1 MNEKHRYS
9 LLAAGLITAMPQLAA
24 AHGDT
29 HPVTATAHLSYS
41 EAYSEKLKKGQEV
54 GTELLVLDGHFEFNE
69 HVGMADITPDTTWS
83 AAVQGQTLATGRL
96 GDATK
101 KKFGAKGGMAVLN
114 VPGGGILKFTWNAKA
129 IMLKLKWTGE
139 PALAR
144 LYKDQNTSIN
154 LPQFPVDVAI
164 GSLHGYF
171 NVPVT
176 GQAKTKTKNG
186 IVLSKIALK
195 GSANSAG
202 LDMLDRDGDSYHAD
216 VDCNDFDPKV
226 HPGAAEA
233 TLDGVDSNC
242 DGRDSGVA
250 EVVETFKNPGTYSSP
265 VINFKVSSPPGP
277 GTPVYGPPRDFSGYN
292 KSFALAVGKTSFY
305 DPTTGVKWNDDT
317 ITPVSDGQDIW
328 RGWTHTGKWSFF
340 NGKAGDKIT
349 LSVQRDAQEASLRGA
364 HPGFILFWRPEGGP
378 LFWAGTQ
385 DLDEGQTALPA
396 DSDTVIGH
404 VIVQHADWTV
414 QGLPAKADHTAPAGV
429 DPELYPMKPDSYTMY
444 YVDSGYDADKY
455 EASKKLIMHP
465 TAFKGLA
472 LNDGT
477 AGSVSKSITLP
488 KTGYYM
494 LYVGNVLEV
503 DDWSMGEVDGKPKLT
518 TTGEVWEVPAKG
530 AWVNITISKP

>member
-1 MNEKHRYS
+1 H
-9 LLAAGLITAMPQLAA
+9 
-24 AHGDT
+24 
-29 HPVTATAHLSYS
+29 
-41 EAYSEKLKKGQEV
+41 
-54 GTELLVLDGHFEFNE
+54 
-69 HVGMADITPDTTWS
+69 
-83 AAVQGQTLATGRL
+83 
-96 GDATK
+96 
-101 KKFGAKGGMAVLN
+101 
-114 VPGGGILKFTWNAKA
+114 
-129 IMLKLKWTGE
+129 
-139 PALAR
+139 
-144 LYKDQNTSIN
+144 
-154 LPQFPVDVAI
+154 
-164 GSLHGYF
+164 
-171 NVPVT
+171 
-176 GQAKTKTKNG
+176 
-186 IVLSKIALK
+186 
-195 GSANSAG
+195 G
-202 LDMLDRDGDSYHAD
+202 LDTLDRDGDGSTAD
-216 VDCNDFDPKV
+216 ADCNDFAPTI

-265 VINFKVSSPPGP
+265 VINFKIASPPGP
-277 GTPVYGPPRDFSGYN
+277 GTPIYGPPRDFSGYN
-292 KSFALAVGKTSFY
+292 KSYSLAIGKTSYY
-305 DPTTGVKWNDDT
+305 DPTTGTKWNDDT

-349 LSVQRDAQEASLRGA
+349 LSVQRDAQEASLKGA

-404 VIVQHADWTV
+404 VIVQHADWTL
-414 QGLPAKADHTAPAGV
+414 QGLPPKADHTAPAGV
-429 DPELYPMKPDSYTMY
+429 ASSLDRPLSIDYSLGTGDVDRAASELYPMKPDSYTMY

-455 EASKKLIMHP
+455 VASKKLIMHP

-477 AGSVSKSITLP
+477 AGAFTKSITLP

-494 LYVGNVLEV
+494 LYVANVLEV
-503 DDWSMGEVDGKPKLT
+503 DDWSVDADGKLT

-530 AWVNITISKP
+530 CWVNITISKP

>member
-1 MNEKHRYS
+1 MNKTHRYT
-9 LLAAGLITAMPQLAA
+9 LLATSLFAVSPQLAA
-24 AHGDT
+24 AHGDA
-29 HPVTATAHLSYS
+29 HPVTAVAHLSYS

-69 HVGMADITPDTTWS
+69 HAGMADISPETTWS
-83 AAVQGQTLATGRL
+83 AVVQGRTLATGTL
-96 GDATK
+96 GDAAK
-101 KKFGAKGGMAVLN
+101 KKFGAKGGMAVIT
-114 VPGGGILKFTWNAKA
+114 VPGGGKLKFTWNAKA

-144 LYKDQNTSIN
+144 LYKDQTTSIE
-154 LPQFPVDVAI
+154 LPQFPVDIAI

-171 NVPVT
+171 NVPIT
-176 GQAKTKTKNG
+176 GRAKAKTKNG
-186 IVLSKIALK
+186 IVLSKVALK

-202 LDMLDRDGDSYHAD
+202 LDALDRDGDSYTAD
-216 VDCNDFDPKV
+216 VDCNDFAPTI

-242 DGRDSGVA
+242 DFRDSGVA

-265 VINFKVSSPPGP
+265 AINFKNVSVPGP
-277 GTPVYGPPRDFSGYN
+277 GTPQFGPLRDFSGYN
-292 KSFALAVGKTSFY
+292 KSFALPVGKTSFY
-305 DPTTGVKWNDDT
+305 DPSTGTKWNDDT

-340 NGKAGDKIT
+340 NGNAGDKIT
-349 LSVQRDAQEASLRGA
+349 LNVQRDAKEAGLKGA
-364 HPGFILFWRPEGGP
+364 HPGFLLFWRPEGGP

-385 DLDEGQTALPA
+385 DLDEGQAALPA
-396 DSDTVIGH
+396 DSDVVVGH
-404 VIVQHADWTV
+404 VLPQRADWTV
-414 QGLPAKADHTAPAGV
+414 QGLPAKADHTAPSGV

-465 TAFKGLA
+465 TAFKSLA
-472 LNDGT
+472 LSDGT

-494 LYVGNVLEV
+494 LYTGNVLEV
-503 DDWSMGEVDGKPKLT
+503 DDWGIGADGKLA
-518 TTGEVWEVPAKG
+518 TTGEVWEVPARG